1 MEVCKLPDYMKMY
14 AVLCSAVDKA
24 IEALENI
31 PPALPIAYAL
41 RDALEEAEDIY
52 ISTAGGEE

>member
-31 PPALPIAYAL
+31 PPALPIAYVL

>member
-1 MEVCKLPDYMKMY
+1 MPDYMKMY

-41 RDALEEAEDIY
+41 LDALEVAEDLY

>member
-1 MEVCKLPDYMKMY
+1 MPEYMKMY
-14 AVLCSAVDKA
+14 AVLCSAADKA